1 MKLSGWKSLPLAALA
16 LVVVALQASS
26 PAVSQGGPEGG
37 QQQPF
42 DLEQFLPGVW
52 HGEVRM
58 GPVTVEHTLRLNR
71 DKTFRTIQIS
81 RPPNISVEVWGKWR
95 ASTISDTR
103 GNLSS
108 DPEDWVPREFCIAAG
123 LCQPYFFAAQAYS
136 IERVDQD
143 TVTLFGTSFR
153 RVQRL

>member
-1 MKLSGWKSLPLAALA
+1 
-16 LVVVALQASS
+16 
-26 PAVSQGGPEGG
+26 
-37 QQQPF
+37 
-42 DLEQFLPGVW
+42 
-52 HGEVRM
+52 M

-95 ASTISDTR
+95 ASTTSDTR

-123 LCQPYFFAAQAYS
+123 LCQPYFFAAQSYS

-143 TVTLFGTSFR
+143 NITLFGANFR